1 MSVADPKCYVRLKE
15 PIPGIDHI
23 KFIDRREF
31 ADAHGSIDGI
41 AARLGV
47 DKINDFY
54 VFAGDPGRWHP
65 ASEGLTTVRAVR
77 EFLEKDDSPERQALL
92 ASTLDVLRKLED
104 LLGKADARGIDF
116 CVVGN
121 Y

>member
-1 MSVADPKCYVRLKE
+1 MSVANPKCYVRLKE

-23 KFIDRREF
+23 KFIDRRQF
-31 ADAHGSIDGI
+31 AEAHGSIDGI
-41 AARLGV
+41 ASRLGV

-54 VFAGDPGRWHP
+54 VFSGDPVRWYP
-65 ASEGLTTVRAVR
+65 ASEGLATVRAVR
-77 EFLEKDDSPERQALL
+77 GFIEKDESPEYQAIV
-92 ASTLDVLRKLED
+92 ASTLDVLRKLDE
-104 LLGKADARGIDF
+104 LLGKAQARGIDF